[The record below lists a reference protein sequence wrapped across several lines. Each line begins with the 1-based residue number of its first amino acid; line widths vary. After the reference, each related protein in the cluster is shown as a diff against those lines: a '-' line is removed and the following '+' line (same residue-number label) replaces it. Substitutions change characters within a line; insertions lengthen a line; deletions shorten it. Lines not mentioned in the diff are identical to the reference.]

1 MKTRS
6 KVLMVAGV
14 VVVLLGGM
22 VLGQGPGRGQGWGPG
37 PAHRAGGPNQPGMGM
52 GTIPHAGGPMGP
64 GACVFG
70 CPLGP
75 AHSSVLGPA
84 AWSLNLTEAQIKQIR
99 SIYDQARAD
108 ADSVD
113 KAVATATIGLHEAI
127 TSGATEAQIR
137 AAATTLGTAIGNQ
150 VALHAKTL
158 AAAKAVLTDEQ
169 RKELDRIPEK
179 MSTLRHNPEG
189 PNPAGGAG
197 QGGTV
202 QHGGSTAQAPGRS
215 MTLEQMFKDA
225 DTNNDGVLT
234 LNELNAF
241 QGKMGG
247 QVRHQ

>member
-1 MKTRS
+1 
-6 KVLMVAGV
+6 
-14 VVVLLGGM
+14 
-22 VLGQGPGRGQGWGPG
+22 
-37 PAHRAGGPNQPGMGM
+37 MGAM
-52 GTIPHAGGPMGP
+52 PHAGGPMGP

-75 AHSSVLGPA
+75 AHSSVLGPV
-84 AWSLNLTEAQIKQIR
+84 AWSLNLTDEQIKKIR
-99 SIYDQARAD
+99 GIYDQARAD

-137 AAATTLGTAIGNQ
+137 TAATTLGTAIGNQ
-150 VALHAKTL
+150 AALHAKTL
-158 AAAKAVLTDEQ
+158 AAARTVLTEEQ
-169 RKELDRIPEK
+169 RKELERIPEK

-189 PNPAGGAG
+189 PNPAGGVG

-202 QHGGSTAQAPGRS
+202 PHSGSIAPASGRS
-215 MTLEQMFKDA
+215 MTLDQMFKDA

-247 QVRHQ
+247 QIRHQ